1 MSWSLL
7 TLYDGGRGAP
17 SGLKLRFNGEVVVQ
31 LIIYFVQIR
40 VNAWH
45 ANQPN
50 CLTWSD
56 VSTDAEIR
64 CNSKRER
71 ERERA
76 KSRARARERERERVK
91 EGGGW
96 SRYEKV
102 SIYCEWGGMYQ
113 SAAQ

>member
-1 MSWSLL
+1 MHCAVLAVKGSRFAIVGWWYLSWSLL

-71 ERERA
+71 EQNQEQNQEQEQ
-76 KSRARARERERERVK
+76 EREREGER
-91 EGGGW
+91 G
-96 SRYEKV
+96 
-102 SIYCEWGGMYQ
+102 
-113 SAAQ
+113 